1 MKKIYLMKAL
11 VRTIRVFTVSFVD
24 EQMKQ
29 MFSFRITVSIISV
42 SQTAA
47 ILLININ
54 ISEQ

>member
-1 MKKIYLMKAL
+1 MKAL